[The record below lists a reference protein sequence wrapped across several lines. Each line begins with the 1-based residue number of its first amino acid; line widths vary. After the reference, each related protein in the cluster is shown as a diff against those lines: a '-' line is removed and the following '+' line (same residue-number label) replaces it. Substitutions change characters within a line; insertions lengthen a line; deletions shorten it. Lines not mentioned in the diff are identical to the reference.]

1 MSKKINLF
9 WYRHHEGH
17 GNFGDELNHYII
29 SRLTGKNVTCSETW
43 SGTKFNAIKS
53 ILYKIFV
60 QRKIKDVLSSYL
72 WNNIFNRKVI
82 FGIGSIISCGNENVI
97 VWGSGIINREDVIP
111 NSKFLA
117 VRGKYTQARIK
128 ELGMK
133 APEVLGDPAMLL
145 PLIYQPTEGVA
156 FKLGIIPHYL
166 HFKNVKK
173 QFFDPQVLVVNLLNP
188 IEKVI
193 SDICSCEMT
202 LSTSLHG
209 IIVSHTYRIPSLW
222 VNLQGLSALKLEG
235 DNIKFA
241 DYFSSVNIKEYQPV
255 HLEDELD
262 FISIIPKLKK
272 SYGGFLLPTENSIAS
287 VNKGLLAVAPFA
299 ILKKFNLE

>member
-1 MSKKINLF
+1 MKIYLH
-9 WYRHHEGH
+9 WYKHYEGA
-17 GNFGDELNHYII
+17 GNFGDELNPYII
-29 SRLTGKNVTCSETW
+29 ERLSGKSVTCSETW

-53 ILYKIFV
+53 ILYRMFV
-60 QRKIKDVLSSYL
+60 QRKIKGVFSSYE
-72 WNNIFNRKVI
+72 WNNVFNRKVI

-97 VWGSGIINREDVIP
+97 VWGSGIINKEDRIP

-117 VRGKYTQARIK
+117 VRGKYTQGRIE

-133 APEVLGDPAMLL
+133 APEILGDPAMLL
-145 PLIYQPTEGVA
+145 PLIYQPSESEK

-166 HFKNVKK
+166 HFEAVKK
-173 QFFDPQVLVVNLLNP
+173 HCYNPQVLIIDLLNP

-209 IIVSHTYRIPSLW
+209 IIVSHAYRIPSLW
-222 VNLQGLSALKLEG
+222 VDLEGVTDVKLAG

-241 DYFSSVNIKEYQPV
+241 DYFSSVNIKEYQQV
-255 HLEDELD
+255 HLDNEQELLNM
-262 FISIIPKLKK
+262 ISKLKK
-272 SYGGFLLPTENSIAS
+272 NYVEFLLPEENIVTSIQ
-287 VNKGLLAVAPFA
+287 KRLLEVAPFTV
-299 ILKKFNLE
+299 LKKFT